1 LASFE
6 WRRVGADAK
15 VFCFCVS
22 NKKCF
27 LLSLSVPA
35 VKSPL
40 AVVTM
45 VYNEPD
51 FLPVWA
57 AHYREAVGAEHCYVI
72 DHGSD
77 DGSIEASGRFN
88 VARLARSPLDEVWRA
103 DLVGRACADLLDRY
117 DAVAYT
123 DVDELLVA
131 DRRRFSSLLELS
143 AAAEVDVLTAF
154 GTNMLHVPGEAAID
168 LGRPITKQRRWTRPF
183 SSLCKPALIRRA
195 VRWSPGFHL
204 ADAPSQF
211 GGLYL
216 FHIAYVDNGI
226 TARRQAKR
234 RLVPRSPGHG
244 AHHDTAPDEMV
255 RLMQACA
262 DLPRDPGSLLGGAAE
277 ARFIAE
283 LLCDG
288 RPWEGGLVVA
298 ADREPP
304 VLWAMPAWLE
314 GAF

>member
-1 LASFE
+1 
-6 WRRVGADAK
+6 
-15 VFCFCVS
+15 
-22 NKKCF
+22 
-27 LLSLSVPA
+27 

-57 AHYREAVGAEHCYVI
+57 AHYRAAVGANHCYVI

-77 DGSIEASGRFN
+77 DGSIGRSPQFN
-88 VARLARSPLDEVWRA
+88 VKWAARSPLDEVWRA
-103 DLVGRACADLLDRY
+103 NLVSDVCAGLLDRY

-123 DVDELLVA
+123 DVDELLVP
-131 DRRRFSSLLELS
+131 DRRRFDSLVDLS
-143 AAAEVDVLTAF
+143 VAAEADVLTAF
-154 GTNMLHVPGEAAID
+154 GTNMLEVGGDAPID
-168 LGRPITKQRRWTRPF
+168 FARPITAQRRWTRPF
-183 SSLCKPALIRRA
+183 SSLCKPALIRRP
-195 VRWSPGFHL
+195 VRWSPGFHV
-204 ADAPSQF
+204 ADAPHCF

-216 FHIAYVDNGI
+216 FHIAYVDHRI

-244 AHHDTAPDEMV
+244 AHHDTAPDDMV
-255 RLMQACA
+255 RLMTACA
-262 DLPRDPGSLLGGAAE
+262 ALPRDAAATLGGAAE
-277 ARFIAE
+277 ARFIAA
-283 LLCDG
+283 LLRDG
-288 RPWEGGLVVA
+288 RPAHGGRLVA
-298 ADREPP
+298 EDREPP